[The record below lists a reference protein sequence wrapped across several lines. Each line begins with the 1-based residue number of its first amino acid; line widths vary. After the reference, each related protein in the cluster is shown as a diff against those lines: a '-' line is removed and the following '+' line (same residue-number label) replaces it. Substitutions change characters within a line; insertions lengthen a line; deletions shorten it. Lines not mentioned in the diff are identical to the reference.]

1 MHAEEIADICL
12 EETGAGRISKHAR
25 EVCYVSMLYAST
37 AGVKTHKAQVK
48 KVFKQSGEY
57 GSFFLLIVLPVLIS
71 LVSQWLARWLWSDAR
86 TESEMRTMRGQAFD
100 ALTEL
105 SPGMT
110 ATHTFISSPKDSHGR
125 QGTW

>member
-1 MHAEEIADICL
+1 MRAEEVADICL

-25 EVCYVSMLYAST
+25 EVCYVSMLNAST
-37 AGVKTHKAQVK
+37 AGMKTHAAHVR

-71 LVSQWLARWLWSDAR
+71 LVSQWLARWLWSESR
-86 TESEMRTMRGQAFD
+86 TESEVRTMKSQAFD

-105 SPGMT
+105 RPSMT
-110 ATHTFISSPKDSHGR
+110 ATLTSISTPTNSHGKP
-125 QGTW
+125 